1 MFPTNTSREHAVQ
14 QFATG
19 IIQRLPAR
27 AYVRADEHTPPDEAY
42 QESLQNAIGGV
53 LAGLEDAAQ
62 ADLYT
67 RIVTGLEQDVAP
79 IGALVEYEV
88 RATQLWSAL

>member
-14 QFATG
+14 QFTTG
-19 IIQRLPAR
+19 IVQRLPAHD
-27 AYVRADEHTPPDEAY
+27 YGLDVVGY
-42 QESLQNAIGGV
+42 QAALQEAIGGV
-53 LAGLEDAAQ
+53 LAGLDDDKQ
-62 ADLYT
+62 ADLYA
-67 RIVTGLEQDVAP
+67 RIVSGLEQDVAP